1 MIRTTEQLI
10 DRIGEELIWR
20 RKELTELRALVQA
33 YDGELR
39 SRVLIRSAVALL
51 YAHWEGFVK
60 KSSSYYLEFVASNR
74 LPFRRLAPNFV
85 ALTLRA
91 KFIELGASEKISGGN
106 ALADFLCTSLD
117 RQSSVPFK
125 NVVDTKANLSSK
137 VLVDILAALGL
148 DAKQFATRLKFIDT
162 NLVMPRNHIAHG
174 EFLEISVADYLQL
187 HDDVIE
193 LIERY
198 RTEIEN
204 SCVLRKF
211 DRGSS
216 AIIGEHVAHESGAT

>member
-20 RKELTELRALVQA
+20 RKELTELRALVQE

-106 ALADFLCTSLD
+106 AL
-117 RQSSVPFK
+117 
-125 NVVDTKANLSSK
+125 
-137 VLVDILAALGL
+137 VDILAALCL